1 MHDSLLPLSDWILQV
16 REATSSNRMS
26 VGFIGAGQL
35 AHALVKGFTAAGE
48 ATFFFVTDVKSYS
61 SDFGLNNNKKCLH
74 GYFLNALSIV
84 IYLKL
89 LFFFLQ
95 FFCSMY

>member
-1 MHDSLLPLSDWILQV
+1 MHDSLLPLPDWTLQV

-48 ATFFFVTDVKSYS
+48 APFFFIVQP
-61 SDFGLNNNKKCLH
+61 F
-74 GYFLNALSIV
+74 ALS
-84 IYLKL
+84 
-89 LFFFLQ
+89 
-95 FFCSMY
+95 

>member
-1 MHDSLLPLSDWILQV
+1 MHDSLLPLSDWISQV

-48 ATFFFVTDVKSYS
+48 GHFLYCATFCLELNPKVTDVKSYT
-61 SDFGLNNNKKCLH
+61 SDLW
-74 GYFLNALSIV
+74 V
-84 IYLKL
+84 E
-89 LFFFLQ
+89 
-95 FFCSMY
+95 